1 MAKDYKDTLNLP
13 ATEFPMRAGLP
24 VKEPETLK
32 RWESENL
39 YEKMLAHNADKP
51 LFVLHDG
58 PPFSNGNIHM
68 GHALNK
74 ILKDIINKSKSMGGF
89 KVPFIP
95 GWDNHG
101 MPIESAIIKQSKL
114 DRNKMT
120 ISEFRSKCQ
129 DFAQNFV
136 ELHKASFKRLGVF
149 GDWENSYLTMR
160 PSFEAKE
167 IRIFGKMYEQ
177 GYIFKN
183 LKPVYW
189 CAHDE
194 TALAEA
200 EIEYKDDPCTSI
212 YVKFAVNNDNGFF
225 GDTTNT
231 YFIIWTTTPWTLP
244 GNLAIAVHPRDEY
257 CLVSASDGNRYIVAT
272 ALCDKT
278 LKSGGIEKVEILK
291 TFPGGALE
299 GMTARHPFLDR
310 DSLLVTAEY
319 VTMDSGTGC
328 VHTAPGFGADDYV
341 TGMRYHLPILVPVD
355 DKGYQTEE
363 AGPYAGMRYD
373 ISNTKIVED
382 MKESGALFASEVFT
396 HSYPHCWR
404 CGNPIIFRA
413 TPQWFCSVSK
423 FRDEAIE
430 ACKHVQWMPEWGGER
445 IVSMIK
451 ERADWCISRQ
461 RHWGRADSRILLR
474 LR

>member
-136 ELHKASFKRLGVF
+136 
-149 GDWENSYLTMR
+149 
-160 PSFEAKE
+160 
-167 IRIFGKMYEQ
+167 
-177 GYIFKN
+177 
-183 LKPVYW
+183 
-189 CAHDE
+189 
-194 TALAEA
+194 
-200 EIEYKDDPCTSI
+200 
-212 YVKFAVNNDNGFF
+212 
-225 GDTTNT
+225 
-231 YFIIWTTTPWTLP
+231 
-244 GNLAIAVHPRDEY
+244 
-257 CLVSASDGNRYIVAT
+257 
-272 ALCDKT
+272 
-278 LKSGGIEKVEILK
+278 
-291 TFPGGALE
+291 
-299 GMTARHPFLDR
+299 
-310 DSLLVTAEY
+310 
-319 VTMDSGTGC
+319 
-328 VHTAPGFGADDYV
+328 
-341 TGMRYHLPILVPVD
+341 
-355 DKGYQTEE
+355 
-363 AGPYAGMRYD
+363 
-373 ISNTKIVED
+373 
-382 MKESGALFASEVFT
+382 
-396 HSYPHCWR
+396 
-404 CGNPIIFRA
+404 
-413 TPQWFCSVSK
+413 
-423 FRDEAIE
+423 
-430 ACKHVQWMPEWGGER
+430 
-445 IVSMIK
+445 
-451 ERADWCISRQ
+451 
-461 RHWGRADSRILLR
+461 
-474 LR
+474 